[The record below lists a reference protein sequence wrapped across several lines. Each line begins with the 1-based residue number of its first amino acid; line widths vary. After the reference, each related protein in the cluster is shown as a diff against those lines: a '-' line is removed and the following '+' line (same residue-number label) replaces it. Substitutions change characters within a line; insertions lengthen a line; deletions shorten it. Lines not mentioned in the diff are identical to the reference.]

1 MIMEFAELKERV
13 AKLKAEKNAVIL
25 AHYYTPYETQEL
37 ADYVGDS
44 LELSRLAAK
53 TDADTIVFC
62 GVDFMAESAKIL
74 SPQKTVLTPD
84 PRANCP
90 MANMLMPKELRRYK
104 EEHPDTIVVAYV
116 NCSAE
121 IKAEA
126 YVCCTSANAG
136 KVVASLPKDRPVL
149 FVPDRYLGSFTAKT
163 TGREMEVWPGFCPT
177 HQRFTIK
184 AVQEMKARHP
194 EAELLVHPECPE
206 EVATAAD
213 FVGSTSAI
221 IRRVGESGAREF
233 IIGTEQGVLKAIRE
247 KSPDKTVYPL
257 LEGNVCPNMKLMTP
271 HKVLWALEDNEY
283 EIKVEETVR
292 TKAKEALDRMLAL

>member
-1 MIMEFAELKERV
+1 MEFSELKSKVE
-13 AKLKAEKNAVIL
+13 KLKKERRAVIL

-37 ADYVGDS
+37 ADFVGDS

-53 TDADTIVFC
+53 TDAETIVFC

-104 EEHPDTIVVAYV
+104 EEHPGTIVVAYV

-126 YVCCTSANAG
+126 YICCTSANAP

-149 FVPDRYLGSFTAKT
+149 FVPDRYLGTFTAKT

-177 HQRFTIK
+177 HQRFTLK

-194 EAELLVHPECPE
+194 EAEVLVHPECPE
-206 EVATAAD
+206 EVAAAAD

-221 IRRVGESGAREF
+221 IRRVGESHAKEF

-247 KSPDKTVYPL
+247 KAPDKTAYPL
-257 LEGNVCPNMKLMTP
+257 QEGNVCPNMKLMTP
-271 HKVLWALEDNEY
+271 QKVLWALEDNEF
-283 EIKVEETVR
+283 EIKVSEETR
-292 TKAKEALDRMLAL
+292 IKAKEALDRMLAL

>member
-1 MIMEFAELKERV
+1 MEFSELKSKVE
-13 AKLKAEKNAVIL
+13 KLKKERKAVIL

-37 ADYVGDS
+37 ADFVGDS

-53 TDADTIVFC
+53 TDAETIVFC

-126 YVCCTSANAG
+126 YVCCTSANAP

-149 FVPDRYLGSFTAKT
+149 FVPDRYLGTFTAKT
-163 TGREMEVWPGFCPT
+163 TGRKMEVWPGFCPT
-177 HQRFTIK
+177 HQRFTLK
-184 AVQEMKARHP
+184 AVQEMKAKHP
-194 EAELLVHPECPE
+194 EAEVLVHPECPE
-206 EVATAAD
+206 EVAAAAD

-247 KSPDKTVYPL
+247 KAPNKTAYPL
-257 LEGNVCPNMKLMTP
+257 QEGNVCPNMKLMTP
-271 HKVLWALEDNEY
+271 QKVLWALEDNEF
-283 EIKVEETVR
+283 EIKVSEETR
-292 TKAKEALDRMLAL
+292 IKAKEALDRMLAL

>member
-1 MIMEFAELKERV
+1 MEFSELKSKVE
-13 AKLKAEKNAVIL
+13 KLKKERRAVIL

-37 ADYVGDS
+37 ADFVGDS

-53 TDADTIVFC
+53 TDAETIVFC

-126 YVCCTSANAG
+126 YICCTRANAP

-149 FVPDRYLGSFTAKT
+149 FVPDRYLGTFTAKT

-177 HQRFTIK
+177 HQRFTLK
-184 AVQEMKARHP
+184 AVQEMKAKHP
-194 EAELLVHPECPE
+194 EAEVLVHPECPE
-206 EVATAAD
+206 EVASAAD

-221 IRRVGESGAREF
+221 IRRVGESNAREF

-247 KSPDKTVYPL
+247 KAPDKIAYPL
-257 LEGNVCPNMKLMTP
+257 QEGNVCPNMKLMTP
-271 HKVLWALEDNEY
+271 QKVLWALEDNEF
-283 EIKVEETVR
+283 EIKVSEETR
-292 TKAKEALDRMLAL
+292 IKAKEALDRMLAL

>member
-1 MIMEFAELKERV
+1 MEFSELKSKVE
-13 AKLKAEKNAVIL
+13 KLKKERKAVIL

-37 ADYVGDS
+37 ADFVGDS

-53 TDADTIVFC
+53 TDAETIVFC

-126 YVCCTSANAG
+126 YICCTSANAG
-136 KVVASLPKDRPVL
+136 KVVASLPKDKPVL
-149 FVPDRYLGSFTAKT
+149 FVPDRYLGTFTNKSV
-163 TGREMEVWPGFCPT
+163 GREMEVWPGFCPT
-177 HQRFTIK
+177 HQRFTLK
-184 AVQEMKARHP
+184 AVMEAKAQHP
-194 EAELLVHPECPE
+194 NAEFLAHPECPE
-206 EVATAAD
+206 EVSAAAD

-221 IRRVGESGAREF
+221 IKRCQESASEDF
-233 IIGTEQGVLKAIRE
+233 IIGTEQGVLKAIYE
-247 KSPDKTVYPL
+247 KAPGKKIYPL

-271 HKVLWALEDNEY
+271 MKVLWALEDNEY
-283 EIKVEETVR
+283 EIKVKEETR
-292 TKAKEALDRMLAL
+292 IKAKEALDRMLAL

>member
-1 MIMEFAELKERV
+1 MEFSELKSKVE
-13 AKLKAEKNAVIL
+13 KLKKERKAVIL

-37 ADYVGDS
+37 ADFVGDS

-53 TDADTIVFC
+53 TDAETIVFC

-126 YVCCTSANAG
+126 YVCCTSANAP

-177 HQRFTIK
+177 HQRFTLK

-194 EAELLVHPECPE
+194 EAEVLVHPECPE
-206 EVATAAD
+206 EVAAAAD

-221 IRRVGESGAREF
+221 IRRVGESNAREF

-247 KSPDKTVYPL
+247 KAPDKTAYPL
-257 LEGNVCPNMKLMTP
+257 QEGNVCPNMKLMTP
-271 HKVLWALEDNEY
+271 QKVLWALEDNEF
-283 EIKVEETVR
+283 EIKVSEETR
-292 TKAKEALDRMLAL
+292 IKAKEALDRMLAL

>member
-1 MIMEFAELKERV
+1 MEFSELKSKVE
-13 AKLKAEKNAVIL
+13 KLKKERKAVIL

-37 ADYVGDS
+37 ADFVGDS

-53 TDADTIVFC
+53 TDAETIVFC

-126 YVCCTSANAG
+126 YVCCTSANAP
-136 KVVASLPKDRPVL
+136 KVVASLPKDRSVL

-163 TGREMEVWPGFCPT
+163 TGRKMEVWPGFCPT
-177 HQRFTIK
+177 HQRFTLK

-194 EAELLVHPECPE
+194 EAEVLVHPECPE
-206 EVATAAD
+206 EVAAAAD

-221 IRRVGESGAREF
+221 IRRVGESNAREF

-247 KSPDKTVYPL
+247 KAPDKTAYPL
-257 LEGNVCPNMKLMTP
+257 QEGNVCPNMKLMTP
-271 HKVLWALEDNEY
+271 QKVLWALEDNEF
-283 EIKVEETVR
+283 EIKVSEETR
-292 TKAKEALDRMLAL
+292 IKAKEALDRMLAL

>member
-1 MIMEFAELKERV
+1 MEFAELKERV

-25 AHYYTPYETQEL
+25 AHYYTPFETQEL
-37 ADYVGDS
+37 ADFVGDS

-74 SPQKTVLTPD
+74 SPEKTVLTPD

-104 EEHPDTIVVAYV
+104 KEHPETIVVAYV

-126 YVCCTSANAG
+126 YICCTSANAG
-136 KVVASLPKDRPVL
+136 KVVASLPKDKPVL
-149 FVPDRYLGSFTAKT
+149 FVPDRYLGTFTKNKV
-163 TGREMEVWPGFCPT
+163 GREMEVWPGFCPT

-184 AVQEMKARHP
+184 AVQEMKAKHP

-206 EVATAAD
+206 EVSAAAD

-221 IRRVGESGAREF
+221 IKRCAESPSEEL

-247 KSPDKTVYPL
+247 KAPGKKVYPL

-283 EIKVEETVR
+283 EIKVKEETR
-292 TKAKEALDRMLAL
+292 IKAKIALDRMLAL